1 MRSKF
6 TVSAVGSAIA
16 AAITLCVVGAG
27 AQSLSSVISAK
38 EASLSSLASASTAQY
53 QSRCSALSSC
63 SSSPSSCAVPAC
75 GNGFSGRFGFDCTS
89 AYGTNAGM
97 CGSSCPGMIRSLNT
111 SVVRFPDGVS
121 SGDGETQAFA
131 CSTRRMDENFV
142 SQNGTLRAWQY
153 IGHDSG
159 SIRIYPGN
167 AQERTASRCGDYD
180 ARLRPWYTSATS
192 GPKDIVIVIDRSGS
206 MLNDNVPGQPNRGTR
221 MEATVAATQALL
233 GTLTPND
240 NVGVVTFSTGAE
252 ALGGFSAL
260 VRATNANVQTL
271 STAVGSVFADGST
284 NFNAG
289 FQVAFNL
296 IRSTTE
302 DVNCNKVIL
311 FLTDGE
317 AAESESEILA
327 NLTTWQAQLSRPAHI
342 FTYSMSSAS
351 EDTIPQAIACA
362 HQGVWA
368 KIADGVDP
376 LTKMRSYFQ
385 FLASGISG
393 SSVRWTSVYE
403 DAFGMGQMVTAAL
416 PVYDTT
422 GGVARLAGV
431 VGADITMAEL
441 QAFGDSATT
450 VIAELY
456 QRGRTCNVFSLSE
469 CQMQY
474 LRQQSSAAAVCA
486 APTIASCDANNEIVR
501 PSQCSAVSG
510 GLNSALCTGIDATT
524 RVAASGAPLTD
535 AEVTC
540 CACGGSGRGVFGSVL
555 PGQGASPSGDSGSTG
570 NGDEDGDNSTLIIVL
585 ICVIGALAIV
595 VVVAVVIGCRRSRS
609 AHRDA
614 DDAANDHGHH
624 RVEVTNR
631 RGADANGPY
640 PEAQPVYDG
649 YGREVQPTPGVP
661 MGYPPEH
668 DGHKAGRKNSRR
680 GV

>member
-1 MRSKF
+1 
-6 TVSAVGSAIA
+6 
-16 AAITLCVVGAG
+16 
-27 AQSLSSVISAK
+27 
-38 EASLSSLASASTAQY
+38 
-53 QSRCSALSSC
+53 
-63 SSSPSSCAVPAC
+63 
-75 GNGFSGRFGFDCTS
+75 
-89 AYGTNAGM
+89 
-97 CGSSCPGMIRSLNT
+97 MIRSLNT

-376 LTKMRSYFQ
+376 LTRMRSYFQ
-385 FLASGISG
+385 FLASGIS
-393 SSVRWTSVYE
+393 STTVRWTAPYE
-403 DAFGMGQMVTAAL
+403 DAFGLGQMVTASL
-416 PVYDTT
+416 PVYYTT
-422 GGVARLAGV
+422 GGVRALVGV
-431 VGADITMAEL
+431 VGADVTMAEL
-441 QAFGDSATT
+441 QAFGDSAST
-450 VIAELY
+450 VLGQLY
-456 QRGRTCNVFSLSE
+456 LRGRTCNVFSLSE

-474 LRQQSSAAAVCA
+474 LRQQSAEAYVCPA
-486 APTIASCDANNEIVR
+486 PKPTIASCDANNEIVR
-501 PSQCSAVSG
+501 RSSCGAVSG
-510 GLNSALCTGIDATT
+510 GLNSVLCENLDFTT
-524 RVAASGAPLTD
+524 RLVASGTPLTS
-535 AEVTC
+535 AEASC
-540 CACGGSGRGVFGSVL
+540 CACGGSGNGRVGASYEAHQAGGGS
-555 PGQGASPSGDSGSTG
+555 SPSGDGDGGSS
-570 NGDEDGDNSTLIIVL
+570 STTVII
-585 ICVIGALAIV
+585 IV
-595 VVVAVVIGCRRSRS
+595 VVVVVVVIVAIVIGVVIKMKGGGKSDAQQAGHQETELEKRRRERQEQEE
-609 AHRDA
+609 ARKQQQHQQ
-614 DDAANDHGHH
+614 HH
-624 RVEVTNR
+624 HQHM
-631 RGADANGPY
+631 GAPPPYQGGSSQNQSYPAQPAYPQYPQTGNPY
-640 PEAQPVYDG
+640 PQPQQQPHQGAGAQPTYV
-649 YGREVQPTPGVP
+649 
-661 MGYPPEH
+661 
-668 DGHKAGRKNSRR
+668 
-680 GV
+680 